1 MSGGPTLVGL
11 GVSLHARD
19 EGEDQMG
26 CAGGMRASGMR
37 CPPERASSD
46 ACTPHVA
53 RRTRAAK
60 NARGKEEVTGVGCR
74 LQVVRNWT
82 YVVSNRE

>member
-60 NARGKEEVTGVGCR
+60 NARGKEEVTGSEMG
-74 LQVVRNWT
+74 
-82 YVVSNRE
+82 VSG